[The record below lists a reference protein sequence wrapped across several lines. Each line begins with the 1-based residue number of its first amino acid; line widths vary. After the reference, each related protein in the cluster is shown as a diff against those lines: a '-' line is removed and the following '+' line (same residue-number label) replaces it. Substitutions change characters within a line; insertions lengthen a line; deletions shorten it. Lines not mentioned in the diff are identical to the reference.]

1 MCVRHTYYC
10 HGCRQCFGVPL
21 LTSTFDQ
28 RLKKFW
34 SFVCRF
40 GEPENVLVDLLCTDQ
55 ENCLRR
61 TEEGA
66 RENMGTRPDVRKR
79 CSQQCLAELC
89 YVEAFFMPCRDCF
102 TRDWRSVHSY
112 SNAHW
117 RRVEPDAVPLGCPIA
132 RAKRLLSEERSRL
145 FGEWVDARIAAVAAA
160 AAPQVEPFLLP
171 RSRG

>member
-21 LTSTFDQ
+21 LSTFDQ
-28 RLKKFW
+28 R
-34 SFVCRF
+34 CRSR
-40 GEPENVLVDLLCTDQ
+40 EPENVLVDLLCTDD

-66 RENMGTRPDVRKR
+66 RENMGTHPFHHNR
-79 CSQQCLAELC
+79 CSQMCLAQSC
-89 YVEAFFMPCRDCF
+89 YVKAFFMPCRDCF
-102 TRDWRSVHSY
+102 LRDWRSVHSY

-117 RRVEPDAVPLGCPIA
+117 RRVESNAVPLACPIK
-132 RAKRLLSEERSRL
+132 RAERLLSEERNRL
-145 FGEWVDARIAAVAAA
+145 LMEQIRQWI
-160 AAPQVEPFLLP
+160 AAPQIEPFQLP

>member
-21 LTSTFDQ
+21 LSTFDQ
-28 RLKKFW
+28 RLNKFW
-34 SFVCRF
+34 SLVCRF
-40 GEPENVLVDLLCTDQ
+40 GEPENVLVDLLCTDK

-66 RENMGTRPDVRKR
+66 KENMGTHPDYRKR
-79 CSQQCLAELC
+79 CSQQCLAESC

-102 TRDWRSVHSY
+102 LRDWRSVHSY

-117 RRVEPDAVPLGCPIA
+117 RRVESDAVPLGCPIA
-132 RAKRLLSEERSRL
+132 RAERLLSEERSRL
-145 FGEWVDARIAAVAAA
+145 FGEWVEQWIAAA
-160 AAPQVEPFLLP
+160 AGAPAPQVEPFQLP

>member
-21 LTSTFDQ
+21 LSTFDQ
-28 RLKKFW
+28 RLNQFW
-34 SFVCRF
+34 YFVCRSR
-40 GEPENVLVDLLCTDQ
+40 EPENVLVDLLCTDD

-66 RENMGTRPDVRKR
+66 RENMGTHPSYHNR
-79 CSQQCLAELC
+79 CSQMCLAQSC

-102 TRDWRSVHSY
+102 LRDWRSVHSY

-117 RRVEPDAVPLGCPIA
+117 RRVESNAVPLGCPIK
-132 RAKRLLSEERSRL
+132 RAERLLSEERNRL
-145 FGEWVDARIAAVAAA
+145 LGERIRERIRQLI
-160 AAPQVEPFLLP
+160 AAPQGESLQLP

>member
-21 LTSTFDQ
+21 LSTFDQ
-28 RLKKFW
+28 RLNKFW
-34 SFVCRF
+34 FFVCRS
-40 GEPENVLVDLLCTDQ
+40 GEPENVLVDLLCTDK

-66 RENMGTRPDVRKR
+66 RENMGTHPDYHKR
-79 CSQQCLAELC
+79 CSQQCLAESC

-102 TRDWRSVHSY
+102 LKDWRSVHSY

-117 RRVEPDAVPLGCPIA
+117 RRVESDAVPLGCPIA
-132 RAKRLLSEERSRL
+132 RAERLLSEERSRL
-145 FGEWVDARIAAVAAA
+145 FGEWVDQLIAAA
-160 AAPQVEPFLLP
+160 AAPQVEPFQLP

>member
-21 LTSTFDQ
+21 LSTFDQ

-40 GEPENVLVDLLCTDQ
+40 GEPENVLVDLLCTD
-55 ENCLRR
+55 EHCLRR

-66 RENMGTRPDVRKR
+66 QENMGRLFSFAKR
-79 CSQQCLAELC
+79 CGQLCQAQSC
-89 YVEAFFMPCRDCF
+89 YVKPFFMPCRDCF
-102 TRDWRSVHSY
+102 LKDWRSVHSY

-117 RRVEPDAVPLGCPIA
+117 RRVESNAVPLACPIK
-132 RAKRLLSEERSRL
+132 RAERLLSEERNRL
-145 FGEWVDARIAAVAAA
+145 LMEQIRQLI
-160 AAPQVEPFLLP
+160 AAPQVEPFQLP

>member
-21 LTSTFDQ
+21 LSTFDQ

-79 CSQQCLAELC
+79 CSQQCLAESC

-117 RRVEPDAVPLGCPIA
+117 RRVEPDAVPLGCPMA
-132 RAKRLLSEERSRL
+132 RAQRLLSEERSRL
-145 FGEWVDARIAAVAAA
+145 FREWVDARIAAVAAA
-160 AAPQVEPFLLP
+160 AAPQVEPFQLP

>member
-21 LTSTFDQ
+21 LSTFDQ

-40 GEPENVLVDLLCTDQ
+40 GEPENVLVDLLCTDK

-66 RENMGTRPDVRKR
+66 RENMGTHPDYRKR
-79 CSQQCLAELC
+79 CSQQCLAKSC

-102 TRDWRSVHSY
+102 TRDWRSAHSY

-117 RRVEPDAVPLGCPIA
+117 RRVESDAVPLGCPIA
-132 RAKRLLSEERSRL
+132 RAERLLSEERFRL
-145 FGEWVDARIAAVAAA
+145 FGEWVEQWIAGAA
-160 AAPQVEPFLLP
+160 AAPQVEPVQLP

>member
-21 LTSTFDQ
+21 LSTFDQ
-28 RLKKFW
+28 RLNKFW
-34 SFVCRF
+34 FFVCRSPR
-40 GEPENVLVDLLCTDQ
+40 EPENVLVDLLCTDK

-66 RENMGTRPDVRKR
+66 RENMGTHPDYHKR
-79 CSQQCLAELC
+79 CSQQCLAESC

-102 TRDWRSVHSY
+102 LKDWRSVHSY

-117 RRVEPDAVPLGCPIA
+117 RRVESDAVPLGCPIA
-132 RAKRLLSEERSRL
+132 RAERLLS
-145 FGEWVDARIAAVAAA
+145 FGERVNQQIAAAAAA
-160 AAPQVEPFLLP
+160 AAPQVEPFQLP

>member
-21 LTSTFDQ
+21 LSTFDQ

-40 GEPENVLVDLLCTDQ
+40 GEPENVLVDLLCTDK

-61 TEEGA
+61 TEKGA
-66 RENMGTRPDVRKR
+66 RENMGTPRPDVHKR
-79 CSQQCLAELC
+79 CSQQCLAESC

-102 TRDWRSVHSY
+102 LRDWRSVHSY

-117 RRVEPDAVPLGCPIA
+117 RRVESDAVPLGCPIA

-145 FGEWVDARIAAVAAA
+145 FGEWVEQRIAAAAAA
-160 AAPQVEPFLLP
+160 AAPQVEPFQLQ